1 MQYFVTSTDLQAIFK
16 NCKIVKYAD
25 LDQYTDIYQ
34 LLPNRM
40 DFVFLLTESEKNS
53 GHWTLIIRDDNTFE
67 YFDSYGTSPKNIL
80 DYIPKYTNRKLG
92 NDFKEDLGKM
102 IKSIK
107 PTDKFIYN
115 MTKFQKEAPNIN
127 TCGRWVIAR
136 LSLFLSDD
144 LNLKEFT
151 KLMKTKAKKLKMTND
166 EFITFLVT
174 VN

>member
-1 MQYFVTSTDLQAIFK
+1 MEYFFTNFDILAIFK
-16 NCKIVKYAD
+16 DAKIIKYAD
-25 LDQYTDIYQ
+25 LDQFSDIYQ

-53 GHWTLIIRDDNTFE
+53 GHWTLLIRDGNAFE
-67 YFDSYGTSPKNIL
+67 YYDSYATSPKNIL
-80 DYIPKYTNRKLG
+80 DYITKYMNRKLG
-92 NDFKEDLGKM
+92 NNYGEDLGKM

-107 PTDKFIYN
+107 PNDKFIYN

-127 TCGRWVIAR
+127 TCDRWCIAR

-144 LNLKEFT
+144 LNLNEFT
-151 KLMKTKAKKLKMTND
+151 KLIKTKAKQLKMTND
-166 EFITFLVT
+166 EFITFLVN

>member
-16 NCKIVKYAD
+16 NCKKVKYAD
-25 LDQYTDIYQ
+25 FDQYSDIYQ

-40 DFVFLLTESEKNS
+40 DFVFLLTESEENS
-53 GHWTLIIRDDNTFE
+53 GHWTLLIKDDNLFE
-67 YFDSYGTSPKNIL
+67 YYDSYATSPKNIL
-80 DYIPKYTNRKLG
+80 DYIPSFKNKQLG
-92 NDFKEDLGKM
+92 KNYKEDLGKM

-115 MTKFQKEAPNIN
+115 KTKFQNEQEGIN

-151 KLMKTKAKKLKMTND
+151 KLMKTKAKKLKMSLD
-166 EFITFLVT
+166 PFITFLVT
-174 VN
+174 LN